1 MNYKLVLSFVK
12 LFRENGLDVTFNAKP
27 IIGVAGSG
35 EHTHFGVMAKLKSGK
50 VLNLFSPE
58 DMRKESASSL
68 GIGAIMGLLKH
79 YEAIN
84 PFISSTT
91 DSLNRL
97 KPWFQ
102 APVCIVTSLGTDPS
116 EPSRNHYNPFVV

>member
-1 MNYKLVLSFVK
+1 
-12 LFRENGLDVTFNAKP
+12 
-27 IIGVAGSG
+27 
-35 EHTHFGVMAKLKSGK
+35 
-50 VLNLFSPE
+50 
-58 DMRKESASSL
+58 
-68 GIGAIMGLLKH
+68 MGLLKH

-97 KPWFQ
+97 KPGFE

-116 EPSRNHYNPFVV
+116 EPSRNHVQSFAV